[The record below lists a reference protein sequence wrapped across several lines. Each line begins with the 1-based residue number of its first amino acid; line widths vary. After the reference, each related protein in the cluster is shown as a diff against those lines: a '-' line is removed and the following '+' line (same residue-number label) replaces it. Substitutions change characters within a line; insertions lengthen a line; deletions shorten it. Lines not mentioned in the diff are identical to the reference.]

1 MATSEHPIVP
11 PTPAEGQSLDRIA
24 AHAQE
29 VESVRRGHLSWGDWL
44 VVTTRNSTY
53 TLCVLDDHT
62 YAVSGGWFDRQ
73 SSCPTEI
80 GVNGCTWGGTAI
92 QQDVLAARGRFLE
105 FGNRVVTTRIE
116 SVRVVRCDDGAPA
129 N

>member
-1 MATSEHPIVP
+1 MATSEHPTIPPVP
-11 PTPAEGQSLDRIA
+11 RESRTLDRLA
-24 AHAQE
+24 ARAQE
-29 VESVRRGHLSWGDWL
+29 VDSVRRGHLDWGDWL
-44 VVTTRNSTY
+44 LVTTRNSTY

-62 YAVSGGWFDRQ
+62 YTVSGGWFAQQGDL
-73 SSCPTEI
+73 PVKI

-116 SVRVVRCDDGAPA
+116 SIRVLRVDDDEPA